1 MRRVLVPLNISAGA
15 PPAGR
20 IAATGGSSMGT
31 TWSAKAVLADGF
43 DSALARQLQAS
54 LDDVVAQMSHW
65 EAGSNLGVYNR
76 SDAGSWH
83 VLPEAFARVMEY
95 ALWAR
100 GASGGAY
107 EPYAGAL
114 VKLWVFGA
122 QRRYDQPEFHVP
134 SEFAIR
140 ALLARAD
147 GAQLRFDPVT
157 RRMLQP
163 GGVELD
169 LSAVAKGFAVDQ
181 LARTLE
187 AAGVHD
193 YLVEAGGE
201 LRGAGVKPDGQPWWV
216 ELEGVPGEDSGQP
229 VAVAL
234 HGLSVATSGDYRR
247 HFSHGDLRASH
258 TLDPRTGYPI
268 ANRIASV
275 TMLHPNCMVA
285 DALST
290 ALSVLGPDEGLALA
304 ERYQLAARFLLR
316 APGELVEITSSAFR
330 AMLQ

>member
-1 MRRVLVPLNISAGA
+1 MRRVLVPLTLSGGDA
-15 PPAGR
+15 PEGR
-20 IAATGGSSMGT
+20 IATISGASMGT
-31 TWSAKAVLADGF
+31 TWSAKAVLPDGF
-43 DSALARQLQAS
+43 DTALAQWLQQA

-65 EAGSNLGVYNR
+65 EATSNLGIYNR

-83 VLPEAFARVMEY
+83 LLPEAFARVMDY
-95 ALWAR
+95 ALWVR
-100 GASGGAY
+100 SASSGAY
-107 EPYAGAL
+107 DPCAGAL
-114 VKLWVFGA
+114 VNLWGFGA
-122 QRRYDQPEFHVP
+122 GRRYDQAEFRAP
-134 SEFAIR
+134 SDYAVR
-140 ALLARAD
+140 AVQVRAD
-147 GAQLRFDPVT
+147 GSRVRFDPVT

-163 GGVELD
+163 GAVQLD

-187 AAGVHD
+187 ANGVRD

-216 ELEGVPGEDSGQP
+216 ALEGVPGADSGP
-229 VAVAL
+229 PAVVAL

-247 HFSHGDLRASH
+247 HFSHGGMRASH

-275 TMLHPNCMVA
+275 TVIHRECMAA

-290 ALSVLGPDEGLALA
+290 ALSVLGPGEGLAFA
-304 ERYQLAARFLLR
+304 ERHQLAARFLLR
-316 APGELVEITSSAFR
+316 GPDQLEELTSSAFR

>member
-1 MRRVLVPLNISAGA
+1 MRRVLVPLTLSVGE
-15 PPAGR
+15 PPKGR
-20 IAATGGSSMGT
+20 IASIGGTSMGT

-43 DSALARQLQAS
+43 DTALAQGLQKA

-65 EAGSNLGVYNR
+65 EAGSNLGIYNR
-76 SDAGSWH
+76 SAAGSWH
-83 VLPEAFARVMEY
+83 LLPAAFARVMDY
-95 ALWAR
+95 ALWVRFAT
-100 GASGGAY
+100 AGAY
-107 EPYAGAL
+107 DPCSGAL
-114 VKLWVFGA
+114 VNLWGFGA
-122 QRRYDQPEFHVP
+122 RRRYDQPEFHVP
-134 SEFAIR
+134 SDFAIR
-140 ALLARAD
+140 AVVARTDCARV
-147 GAQLRFDPVT
+147 RFDPVR

-187 AAGVHD
+187 AAGVSD

-216 ELEGVPGEDSGQP
+216 ELEGVPGEDSGQA

-247 HFSHGDLRASH
+247 HFRIGDMHASH

-268 ANRIASV
+268 ANRVASV
-275 TMLHPNCMVA
+275 TVIHPECMAA

-290 ALSVLGPDEGLALA
+290 ALSVLGPDEGLAFA
-304 ERYQLAARFLLR
+304 ERHQLAARFLLR
-316 APGELVEITSSAFR
+316 ATGKLDELTSSAFR

>member
-1 MRRVLVPLNISAGA
+1 MRRVLVPLTLGEGA
-15 PPAGR
+15 PPTGR
-20 IAATGGSSMGT
+20 IATMGGASMGT

-43 DSALARQLQAS
+43 DTALAQRLQDA
-54 LDDVVAQMSHW
+54 LDEVVAQMSHW
-65 EAGSNLGVYNR
+65 EAGSNLGLYNH
-76 SDAGSWH
+76 SDAGSRH
-83 VLPEAFARVMEY
+83 LLPEAFARVMEY
-95 ALWAR
+95 ALWVR

-107 EPYAGAL
+107 DPCAGAL
-114 VKLWVFGA
+114 VNLWGFGA

-140 ALLARAD
+140 AVLARTD
-147 GAQLRFDPVT
+147 GARVRFDPVT

-163 GGVELD
+163 GAVELD

-187 AAGVHD
+187 ADGVRD

-201 LRGAGVKPDGQPWWV
+201 LRGAGVKPDGHPWWV
-216 ELEGVPGEDSGQP
+216 ELEGVPDEDSGEAT
-229 VAVAL
+229 VVAL

-247 HFSHGDLRASH
+247 HFRHGDMRASH
-258 TLDPRTGYPI
+258 TLDPRTGHPI

-275 TMLHPNCMVA
+275 TVLHPECMAA

-290 ALSVLGPDEGLALA
+290 ALSVLGPDEGLAFA
-304 ERYQLAARFLLR
+304 ERHQLAARILLR
-316 APGELVEITSSAFR
+316 APGKLEELTSSAFR

>member
-1 MRRVLVPLNISAGA
+1 MRRVLVPLAVRGGEV
-15 PPAGR
+15 PEGR
-20 IAATGGSSMGT
+20 IATISGTSMGT

-43 DSALARQLQAS
+43 DSVLSDQLQGA

-76 SDAGSWH
+76 SEAGSWH
-83 VLPEAFARVMEY
+83 VLPEAFARVIDY
-95 ALWAR
+95 ALWVRSAT
-100 GASGGAY
+100 SGAY
-107 EPYAGAL
+107 DPCAGAL
-114 VKLWVFGA
+114 VNLWGFGPH
-122 QRRYDQPEFHVP
+122 RRYDQPEFHLP
-134 SEFAIR
+134 SAAAIR
-140 ALLARAD
+140 TVLARGD
-147 GAQLRFDPVT
+147 GARVRFDPVT
-157 RRMLQP
+157 RRILQP
-163 GGVELD
+163 GSVELD

-187 AAGVHD
+187 AAGVND

-216 ELEGVPGEDSGQP
+216 ELESVPGEDSGAP
-229 VAVAL
+229 MVVAL

-247 HFSHGDLRASH
+247 QFRHGDLRASH
-258 TLDPRTGYPI
+258 TLDPLTGYPI

-275 TMLHPNCMVA
+275 SVLHRDCMAA

-290 ALSVLGPDEGLALA
+290 ALSVLGPDAGLAFA
-304 ERYQLAARFLLR
+304 ERHQLAARFLLR
-316 APGELVEITSSAFR
+316 APGKLEEITSSALR

>member
-1 MRRVLVPLNISAGA
+1 MRRVLVPLDISADK
-15 PPAGR
+15 PPTGR
-20 IAATGGSSMGT
+20 IATAGGSSMGT

-43 DSALARQLQAS
+43 DSVLEEQLQDA
-54 LDDVVAQMSHW
+54 LDEVVAQMSHW

-83 VLPEAFARVMEY
+83 VLPDAAARVIEY
-95 ALWAR
+95 ALWVR

-107 EPYAGAL
+107 DPCAGAL
-114 VKLWVFGA
+114 VSLWGFGA
-122 QRRYDQPEFHVP
+122 RRRYDQPEFHPP
-134 SEFAIR
+134 SGSAIR
-140 ALLARAD
+140 ALLARAV
-147 GAQLRFDPVT
+147 GAHLRFDPVT

-181 LARTLE
+181 MARTLE
-187 AAGVHD
+187 AAGVRD

-247 HFSHGDLRASH
+247 HFSHGDMRASH
-258 TLDPRTGYPI
+258 TLDPRSGYPI
-268 ANRIASV
+268 ANRVASV
-275 TMLHPNCMVA
+275 TVLHPECMAA

-290 ALSVLGPDEGLALA
+290 ALSVLGPEEGLAFA
-304 ERYQLAARFLLR
+304 ERHQLAARFLLR
-316 APGELVEITSSAFR
+316 APGMLEELTSSAFR

>member
-1 MRRVLVPLNISAGA
+1 MRRVLVPLTLSVGE
-15 PPAGR
+15 PPKGR
-20 IAATGGSSMGT
+20 IASIGGTSMGT
-31 TWSAKAVLADGF
+31 TWSAKAVLADRF
-43 DSALARQLQAS
+43 DTALARGLQKA

-65 EAGSNLGVYNR
+65 EAGSNLGIYNR
-76 SDAGSWH
+76 SAAGSWH
-83 VLPEAFARVMEY
+83 LLPAAFARVMDY
-95 ALWAR
+95 ALWVRFAT
-100 GASGGAY
+100 AGAY
-107 EPYAGAL
+107 DPCSGAL
-114 VKLWVFGA
+114 VNLWGFGA

-134 SEFAIR
+134 SDFAIC
-140 ALLARAD
+140 AVVARTD
-147 GAQLRFDPVT
+147 GARVRFDPVR

-181 LARTLE
+181 LARTME
-187 AAGVHD
+187 AAGVSD

-216 ELEGVPGEDSGQP
+216 ELEGVPGEDSGQA

-247 HFSHGDLRASH
+247 HFRIGDMHASH

-268 ANRIASV
+268 ANRVASV
-275 TMLHPNCMVA
+275 TVIHPECMAA

-290 ALSVLGPDEGLALA
+290 ALSVLGPDEGLAFA
-304 ERYQLAARFLLR
+304 ERHQLAARFLLR
-316 APGELVEITSSAFR
+316 APGKLDELTSSAFR